1 MLCVV
6 MTRNV
11 VFWLVVDGLTFFVI
25 VVEFESFGEGLLLI
39 FNFFDNIRK
48 NFLEIYDLKI

>member
-25 VVEFESFGEGLLLI
+25 VVEFESFGEGSLLI
-39 FNFFDNIRK
+39 FIFFLIIFGK
-48 NFLEIYDLKI
+48 IFLKYMI